1 MEVTVNLISLINKR
15 KMSGFG
21 SMAAVGIFNAL
32 AFAGAGY
39 MFQKFNKDGYEK
51 ETRRHDLAMERLNKA
66 QQEWNQKDIERQE
79 KIAKL
84 RQERADAS
92 ADFGDINKALKDYE
106 KVTELVYEG
115 KKFTRKPHTWDFY
128 DPSDEMKEYMT
139 IAIGSMG
146 LVGGWTGGK
155 IISRLL

>member
-1 MEVTVNLISLINKR
+1 
-15 KMSGFG
+15 MSGFG
-21 SMAAVGIFNAL
+21 SMALGGLFN

-39 MFQKFNKDGYEK
+39 LFQHINKDGYGK
-51 ETRRHDLAMERLNKA
+51 ETKRHDLAMERLNKA

-79 KIAKL
+79 KIAAL
-84 RQERADAS
+84 RQERSDANT
-92 ADFGDINKALKDYE
+92 DFKNINKALKDYE
-106 KVTELVYEG
+106 KVTTLVYEG
-115 KKFTRKPHTWDFY
+115 KKFTRKPHIWDFY

>member
-1 MEVTVNLISLINKR
+1 MTSLV
-15 KMSGFG
+15 
-21 SMAAVGIFNAL
+21 ADGIFNAF

-39 MFQKFNKDGYEK
+39 LFQKFNKDGYGEETKRHNLALEK
-51 ETRRHDLAMERLNKA
+51 LNKA

-79 KIAKL
+79 KMANL
-84 RQERADAS
+84 RQERSDAK
-92 ADFGDINKALKDYE
+92 ADFKDINKSLKDYE
-106 KVTELVYEG
+106 KVTTLVYGG
-115 KKFTRKPHTWDFY
+115 KKFTRKPHIWDFY

-139 IAIGSMG
+139 LAIGTMG

>member
-1 MEVTVNLISLINKR
+1 MAS
-15 KMSGFG
+15 FG
-21 SMAAVGIFNAL
+21 SMAMGGLFNAV

-39 MFQKFNKDGYEK
+39 LFQHINKDGYEK
-51 ETRRHDLAMERLNKA
+51 ETRRHNLAMEQLNKA

-79 KIAKL
+79 KIAAL
-84 RQERADAS
+84 RQERNDAN
-92 ADFGDINKALKDYE
+92 ADFGNINKALKDYE
-106 KVTELVYEG
+106 KVTTLVYEG
-115 KKFTRKPHTWDFY
+115 KKFTRRPHIWDFY

-155 IISRLL
+155 IISKIFF